1 MAAAI
6 VKMTVNASGAAAAG
20 AGGDV
25 VVIVDIIDM
34 STTLEA
40 ALDEGALAVFGAAPD
55 QATPPVAVNPCKIGQ
70 IAGKLA
76 VEQGAGMV
84 LVGEP
89 RVGTDEERL
98 ANMSKTV
105 AGLKQAGAVVEAVLP
120 NIGAET
126 VKLYDLRGKVL
137 IAATGTGGVAFDAA
151 LNAGAPAVITGTVA
165 RTRHKKGHAPA
176 RAAAQRAVDKARALG
191 TGISVV
197 AASGNSLEDILAAE
211 FITRLILEQL

>member
-1 MAAAI
+1 MAI
-6 VKMTVNASGAAAAG
+6 QTVKMTVNASGAAAAG

-40 ALDEGALAVFGAAPD
+40 ALDEDALAVFGAAPD
-55 QATPPVAVNPCKIGQ
+55 KATPPVAVNPVRIGQ

-76 VEQGAGMV
+76 VEKGAGVVM
-84 LVGEP
+84 VGEP

-98 ANMSKTV
+98 VSMSKTV
-105 AGLKQAGAVVEAVLP
+105 AGLKQAGAAVEAVLP
-120 NIGAET
+120 NLGAET
-126 VKLYDLRGKVL
+126 VKLYDLRGKVI

-151 LNAGAPAVITGTVA
+151 LTAGAPAVITGTVA

-176 RAAAQRAVDKARALG
+176 RAAAQRAADMARELG

-211 FITRLILEQL
+211 FITRLIVEKL

>member
-1 MAAAI
+1 MAI
-6 VKMTVNASGAAAAG
+6 QTVKMTVNASGAAAAG

-55 QATPPVAVNPCKIGQ
+55 KATPPVAVNPVRIGQ

-76 VEQGAGMV
+76 VEKGAGVVM
-84 LVGEP
+84 VGEP

-98 ANMSKTV
+98 VSMSKTV
-105 AGLKQAGAVVEAVLP
+105 AGLKQAGAPVEAVLP
-120 NIGAET
+120 NLGAET
-126 VKLYDLRGKVL
+126 VKLYDLRGKVI

-151 LNAGAPAVITGTVA
+151 LTAGAPVVITGTVA

-176 RAAAQRAVDKARALG
+176 RAAAQRAADMARELG

-211 FITRLILEQL
+211 FITRLIVEKL

>member
-1 MAAAI
+1 MQT

-55 QATPPVAVNPCKIGQ
+55 KATPPVAVNPVRIGQ

-76 VEQGAGMV
+76 VEKGAGVVM
-84 LVGEP
+84 VGEP

-98 ANMSKTV
+98 VSMSKTV
-105 AGLKQAGAVVEAVLP
+105 AGLKQAGAPVEAVLP
-120 NIGAET
+120 NLGAET
-126 VKLYDLRGKVL
+126 VKLYDLRGKVI

-151 LNAGAPAVITGTVA
+151 LTAGAPVVITGTVA

-176 RAAAQRAVDKARALG
+176 RAAAQRAADMARELG

-211 FITRLILEQL
+211 FITRLIVEKL